1 MMHEQKNQPLIGSAA
16 FDHGEMMH
24 VLECLTTKYPILDL
38 SYLTTSILGAPI
50 PILTVGTGAHEVL
63 YVGAHHGMEW
73 ITALLLCRFLEELC
87 ELSMDHRPRNRRALP
102 ICPELCKFHVIP
114 MLNPDGV
121 SYQIHGVDVENP
133 LRERL
138 LRMNP
143 CGEDFSKWQAN
154 ARGVDLNHNYDAGF
168 EDYKVLEL
176 ENGIMQGAPTRYSGE
191 YPESEPE
198 VAALCNWIRFHSG
211 LCGILT
217 LHTQG
222 EEIYYRSNGKCAPR
236 SPAIAKRLSRLS
248 GYRLSEAEGL
258 ASFGGLT
265 DWCARGEKIPCF
277 TLECGHGVNPLPLS
291 DHAAIYARLRRLLLT
306 FPSLV

>member
-1 MMHEQKNQPLIGSAA
+1 MQEKKKQKIIGDVA
-16 FDHGEMMH
+16 FDHCEMMR
-24 VLECLTTKYPILDL
+24 VLEFLTEKYPALEL

-73 ITALLLCRFLEELC
+73 ITALLLCRFLEEIC
-87 ELSMDHRPRNRRALP
+87 ELSKDGHSHNRRALP
-102 ICPELCKFHVIP
+102 VCLELCKFHVIP

-121 SYQIHGVDVENP
+121 SYQIHGVDAKNP

-143 CGEDFSKWQAN
+143 DGEDFSKWQAN

-168 EDYKVLEL
+168 WEYKPLEV
-176 ENGIMQGAPTRYSGE
+176 ENGITQGAPTRYSGE

-198 VAALCNWIRFHSG
+198 VAALCNWIRFHSD

-222 EEIYYRSNGKCAPR
+222 EEIYYQSGGKSAPR
-236 SPAIAKRLSRLS
+236 APAIAKRLSRMS

-265 DWCARGEKIPCF
+265 DWCARGERLPCF
-277 TLECGHGVNPLPLS
+277 TLECGRGVNPLPIS
-291 DHAAIYARLRRLLLT
+291 DHIAIYSRLCRLLFT
-306 FPSLV
+306 FPTLV